1 MKKIQVNPSQEFIG
15 MKLTSKK
22 PIEVNFRKGKKN
34 IIECSEIECVGV
46 NATGRRL
53 TLTFRDLKG
62 AELGTRRVYLEHFE
76 RMGDKFDIDVY
87 ADPSHLN

>member
-1 MKKIQVNPSQEFIG
+1 MKTIKVNPSQEFIG

-22 PIEVNFRKGKKN
+22 PIAVNYRKGKKN
-34 IIECSEIECVGV
+34 IIECSEIECTAA

-53 TLTFRDLKG
+53 TLTFRDDKG

-76 RMGDKFDIDVY
+76 RMGDKFGVDVY
-87 ADPSHLN
+87 DN